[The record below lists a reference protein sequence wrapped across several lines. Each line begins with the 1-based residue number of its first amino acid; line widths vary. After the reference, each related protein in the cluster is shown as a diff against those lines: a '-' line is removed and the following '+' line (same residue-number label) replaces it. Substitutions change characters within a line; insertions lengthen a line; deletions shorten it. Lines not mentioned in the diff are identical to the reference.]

1 MRSIAPET
9 AVIFLI
15 LSFLFL
21 LFATYFAIQFFVSL
35 PGQSKIKAIRFLSLP
50 ALLAAIVFLA
60 SYFTDRNETCIFCH
74 DENRLEKPHSKISCV
89 KCHKQGG
96 LSGEF
101 LFKISQARMFLSFK
115 KYRNGMSA
123 AFLSPS
129 TCLKC
134 HEEIRNGIAGK
145 EVRVRHKDF
154 LDWYPCIECHEKQV
168 HDVLRISANPM
179 SICLNCH
186 SSAERGVD
194 CNECHKKEK
203 SIYAYESFL
212 GFTHTPEFISFHG
225 FTAPG
230 ACSPCHAKEDCFSC
244 HEDYPHSESFKIN
257 HGRKA
262 KNSFDACRKCHLIA
276 KCNDCHAIEMPHPE
290 NWSTEHGKTAIES
303 WNQVCSRCHSQ
314 ANCLTCHEPQL
325 FEKTASP
332 NKKR

>member
-101 LFKISQARMFLSFK
+101 LFKISQARMFFSFK

-134 HEEIRNGIAGK
+134 HEEIYELIALIGTVERYIISRVWRARDNLICASSSVTRLSLIAGK
-145 EVRVRHKDF
+145 YVGKDDPVLIVRAQHGLPAVGEILAPFMHAYLVAGWMRGSHWGPLMPVSLKDAKCTLF
-154 LDWYPCIECHEKQV
+154 DGPPRV
-168 HDVLRISANPM
+168 VA
-179 SICLNCH
+179 
-186 SSAERGVD
+186 
-194 CNECHKKEK
+194 
-203 SIYAYESFL
+203 L
-212 GFTHTPEFISFHG
+212 GFQVANGAIAEDDEGKPMIADLFADPAFDYARKETLQLAVMMRHMGEFEPARLS
-225 FTAPG
+225 
-230 ACSPCHAKEDCFSC
+230 
-244 HEDYPHSESFKIN
+244 
-257 HGRKA
+257 
-262 KNSFDACRKCHLIA
+262 
-276 KCNDCHAIEMPHPE
+276 
-290 NWSTEHGKTAIES
+290 IES
-303 WNQVCSRCHSQ
+303 MEYTTLPQV
-314 ANCLTCHEPQL
+314 L
-325 FEKTASP
+325 EKLRNRFRP
-332 NKKR
+332 LEG